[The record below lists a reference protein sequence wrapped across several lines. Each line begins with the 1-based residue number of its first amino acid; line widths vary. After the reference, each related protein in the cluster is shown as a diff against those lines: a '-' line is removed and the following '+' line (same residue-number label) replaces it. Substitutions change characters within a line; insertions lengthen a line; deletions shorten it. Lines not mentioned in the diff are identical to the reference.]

1 MAAIPSAYE
10 PASLGKA
17 WDLTIKHFSTFL
29 LVSLATLVV
38 GAISFVIVL
47 GLVIVFSLAFQSIFS
62 QGSSDGESARSLGQ
76 LIAYVVAGV
85 VSIPF
90 WVFGQ
95 LLTVLLSAVPA
106 VYFTTGSKVT
116 PREAFRL
123 ILRRPWRYVFAG
135 AMFSIAVIVG
145 FICCLVPG
153 FAIAFMGPVF
163 MNKVFTSDQGV
174 LDAFSSSFSD
184 VYKNDQWLAF
194 VGIQIVVALVASLP
208 GLCCVFPVWVAD
220 SMIPFLIKPIYIVTI
235 LAYSSFVVPA
245 ASFYVQNVAYRRG
258 FLS

>member
-29 LVSLATLVV
+29 LVSVASLVV
-38 GAISFVIVL
+38 GAISFMIVFGL
-47 GLVIVFSLAFQSIFS
+47 GFVFSLAFQSIFS
-62 QGSSDGESARSLGQ
+62 QGSSDGQSMAFSLGQ
-76 LIAYVVAGV
+76 LIASV
-85 VSIPF
+85 VSLPF

-116 PREAFRL
+116 PGEAFRL

-135 AMFSIAVIVG
+135 VVFSIAVVVG

-208 GLCCVFPVWVAD
+208 VLCCVFPVSLANAI
-220 SMIPFLIKPIYIVTI
+220 IPIIVLPVYIVTI